1 VHVQHGHPVFLCAS
15 CPHGRLGRCL
25 IPTAVGPWLS
35 SRVRL
40 SLRSARG
47 ERLVGLYGGDDVAD
61 CLADRRGISLVDQ
74 RGVGGVGD
82 YPVAAV
88 GPQGGQ
94 LVLGCPPG
102 VVVAAAD
109 ADCREALNDDF
120 SVGAVGRPV
129 TRG

>member
-1 VHVQHGHPVFLCAS
+1 M
-15 CPHGRLGRCL
+15 
-25 IPTAVGPWLS
+25 VGPH
-35 SRVRL
+35 
-40 SLRSARG
+40 
-47 ERLVGLYGGDDVAD
+47 GGDDVAD
-61 CLADRRGISLVDQ
+61 CLADRGGISLVDQ

-88 GPQGGQ
+88 GRQGGQ
-94 LVLGCPPG
+94 LVLGRPPG
-102 VVVAAAD
+102 VVAAAD

>member
-1 VHVQHGHPVFLCAS
+1 MG
-15 CPHGRLGRCL
+15 GLGRCL

-47 ERLVGLYGGDDVAD
+47 ERLVGLYGGDDVTD

-88 GPQGGQ
+88 GRQGGQ
-94 LVLGCPPG
+94 LVLGRPPG
-102 VVVAAAD
+102 VVIAAAD

-129 TRG
+129 ARG

>member
-1 VHVQHGHPVFLCAS
+1 
-15 CPHGRLGRCL
+15 
-25 IPTAVGPWLS
+25 
-35 SRVRL
+35 
-40 SLRSARG
+40 
-47 ERLVGLYGGDDVAD
+47 LVGLYGGDDVAD